1 MMFQASKSMGPST
14 KQGRERCAEAKTV
27 HGWETRAK
35 RDLRAQ
41 KLRELRELEALMK
54 LRGLLV

>member
-1 MMFQASKSMGPST
+1 MGPST
-14 KQGRERCAEAKTV
+14 DQGRKRCAAAKTV

-41 KLRELRELEALMK
+41 KQRELRELEALMK